1 MSERDGDH
9 FSAQNRR
16 ALASART
23 VLTES
28 GDAFAA
34 ALLRVA
40 DAPGTES
47 LHELAR
53 AFPTDEFTPRLS
65 RAFFDALTRYRIIPD
80 GRVMEPGSDSAFLFG
95 HLRHIHAFLRELP
108 AWLEARGEVLLPSIG
123 AALRELPRL
132 ETEEAF
138 AAFVAAG
145 DPFANGRAYR
155 WLNARFE
162 PARLESIR
170 AIDRFYGF
178 PGVRRIFREHYKAF
192 AAGKAAVPLLISS
205 LPGHGKTQLTIAY
218 ALSHPELTLILAP
231 GETLETN
238 FETLINLLRLRP
250 DRRFVIF
257 FDDLD
262 PAKIDWYTFRTHVGG
277 SFSPPDHVLL
287 ALASNFEFPANI
299 LSRGRSVLF
308 PTFDDIRCQ
317 EMVEDFLAVNG
328 FRHPNR
334 NLISLIAA
342 TYTEEFGQKRYTELS
357 PRTLIRHLAVY
368 ENDRRRRRDI
378 VDLACGPMV
387 TKPDPELFY
396 EFNIRLMRK
405 LYGKEYIE
413 DMLKDKLKEL
423 E

>member
-1 MSERDGDH
+1 MTDHGGDH
-9 FSAQNRR
+9 FSSQHRR
-16 ALASART
+16 ALEGART
-23 VLTES
+23 MLAES
-28 GDAFAA
+28 GDAFSA

-40 DAPGTES
+40 GAPGTET

-53 AFPTDEFTPRLS
+53 GFPVAEFQARLS

-80 GRVMEPGSDSAFLFG
+80 GGVKAAGSDSDFLFG
-95 HLRHIHAFLRELP
+95 HLRNIYVFLRDLPEL
-108 AWLEARGEVLLPSIG
+108 LKSRGEMLLPSIG
-123 AALRELPRL
+123 AALRELP
-132 ETEEAF
+132 EFATEQEF

-178 PGVRRIFREHYKAF
+178 AGVRRIFREHYKSF
-192 AAGKAAVPLLISS
+192 AGGKPAVPLLISS
-205 LPGHGKTQLTIAY
+205 LPGHGKTQLTIAS

-238 FETLINLLRLRP
+238 FETLIDLLRLRP

-308 PTFDDIRCQ
+308 PTFDDVRCQ
-317 EMVEDFLAVNG
+317 EMVEDFLALNG

-378 VDLACGPMV
+378 VELACGPMV

-413 DMLKDKLKEL
+413 DMLKDKLKAL

>member
-53 AFPTDEFTPRLS
+53 AFPTAEFTTRLC

-80 GRVMEPGSDSAFLFG
+80 GRVMAPGSDSAFLFG

-155 WLNARFE
+155 WLNTRFE

-170 AIDRFYGF
+170 AVDRFYGF

-192 AAGKAAVPLLISS
+192 AAGKPAVPLLISS
-205 LPGHGKTQLTIAY
+205 LPGHGKTQLTISY

-378 VDLACGPMV
+378 VELACGPMV

>member
-1 MSERDGDH
+1 MTGSGGDL
-9 FSAQNRR
+9 FSAQYRR
-16 ALASART
+16 ALDGVRT
-23 VLTES
+23 VLAGA
-28 GDAFAA
+28 GDAFSAS
-34 ALLRVA
+34 LLRVA
-40 DAPGTES
+40 VTPDAET
-47 LHELAR
+47 LHALAR
-53 AFPTDEFTPRLS
+53 EFPAAELTALLR
-65 RAFFDALTRYRIIPD
+65 RAFFDTLTRYRIIPD
-80 GRVMEPGSDSAFLFG
+80 GEVAPPESDAAFLFG
-95 HLRHIHAFLRELP
+95 RLRAFHDFLRQLPDEL
-108 AWLEARGEVLLPSIG
+108 ARRGDGLLPSVVG
-123 AALRELPRL
+123 ALRALPELATDA
-132 ETEEAF
+132 EF

-155 WLNARFE
+155 WINSGFE

-170 AIDRFYGF
+170 SIDRFYGF

-192 AAGKAAVPLLISS
+192 AAGKPSVPLLISS
-205 LPGHGKTQLTIAY
+205 LPGHGKTQLTIAN
-218 ALSHPELTLILAP
+218 ALAHPELTLILAP

-238 FETLINLLRLRP
+238 FETLIDLLRLRP

-262 PAKIDWYTFRTHVGG
+262 PEKINWYIFRTHVGG

-287 ALASNFEFPANI
+287 ALASNYEFPANI

-308 PTFDDIRCQ
+308 PTFDDVRCE
-317 EMVEDFLAVNG
+317 EMVEDFLAANG

-357 PRTLIRHLAVY
+357 PRTLIRHLAIY

-378 VDLACGPMV
+378 VELACGPMV

-413 DMLKDKLKEL
+413 DMLKDKLKAL

>member
-1 MSERDGDH
+1 MNDRDGDH
-9 FSAQNRR
+9 FSAENRQ

-23 VLTES
+23 MLAES
-28 GDAFAA
+28 GDAFTA

-47 LHELAR
+47 LHEFAR
-53 AFPTDEFTPRLS
+53 AFAAAELTPRLS

-80 GRVMEPGSDSAFLFG
+80 GRVMATGSDSAFLFG
-95 HLRHIHAFLRELP
+95 HLRHIHAFLRGLP
-108 AWLEARGEVLLPSIG
+108 KRLEARGEVLLPSIG
-123 AALRELPRL
+123 AALRELPEL
-132 ETEEAF
+132 ATDEEF

-170 AIDRFYGF
+170 AVDRFYGF
-178 PGVRRIFREHYKAF
+178 AGVRRIFREHYKAF
-192 AAGKAAVPLLISS
+192 AGGKPAVPLLISS

-231 GETLETN
+231 GDTLETN
-238 FETLINLLRLRP
+238 FETLIDLLRLRP

-308 PTFDDIRCQ
+308 PTFDDVRCQ

-378 VDLACGPMV
+378 VELACGPMV

-413 DMLKDKLKEL
+413 DMLKDKLKAL